1 MSILDAL
8 KVQKAN
14 QQSVSELAALPQ
26 NEIIRL
32 AQMGQIPADVVPV
45 VINEKA
51 RMAQEWLTCVHP
63 NKCSS
68 KAAKCRP

>member
-51 RMAQEWLTCVHP
+51 RMA
-63 NKCSS
+63 KDM
-68 KAAKCRP
+68 AKIGRAHV